1 MPQSLATNVPDVG
14 AVAVRERIR
23 QVAHDHYLA
32 HGFSRTTMD
41 ELAGELGM
49 SKKTLYQHFRRKTEL
64 LDAVLDLRLATIRR
78 ELDAAS
84 AAPDAGFAGRMQLT
98 LEVLQRRL
106 AEVKPPFMQDLRRH
120 APDAF
125 RRIERFRH
133 QYVGQVFGR
142 LLQQGRG
149 EGLVRS
155 DLDDRIVIEAV
166 LTLVQSTVTPDTA
179 LRLGISLA
187 DAFGTVLRL
196 VLGGVLTEQGRGRLQ
211 PAVVGGSERG
221 RTEGLP

>member
-1 MPQSLATNVPDVG
+1 MA

-49 SKKTLYQHFRRKTEL
+49 SKKTLYQHFRGKREL
-64 LDAVLDLRLATIRR
+64 LDAVLDLRLTTIRQ
-78 ELDAAS
+78 ELDVAS
-84 AAPDAGFAGRMQLT
+84 AAPDAGFAERVQLT
-98 LEVLQRRL
+98 LSALQRRL

-120 APDAF
+120 APDAY
-125 RRIERFRH
+125 RRIERFRQ

-187 DAFGTVLRL
+187 DAFGTVLKL
-196 VLGGVLTEQGRGRLQ
+196 VLEGVLTAQGRGRLE
-211 PAVVGGSERG
+211 PAVQRNFEREGSKD
-221 RTEGLP
+221 PQ